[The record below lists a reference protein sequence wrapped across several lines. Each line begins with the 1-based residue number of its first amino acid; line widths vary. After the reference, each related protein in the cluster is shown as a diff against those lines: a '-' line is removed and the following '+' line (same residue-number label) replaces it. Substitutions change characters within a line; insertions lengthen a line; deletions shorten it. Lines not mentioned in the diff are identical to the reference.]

1 MGAGGWELSL
11 NHLIRGQEPLTQ
23 IHITASYLGTFHC
36 WNEVDL
42 YGQPSMDKLFSYLSL
57 NESRQESMLSDP
69 WLVPLCTQGGDN
81 MAIVTCHQ
89 TGIRTN
95 LTIRPISGQIIHYWD
110 NLENKIY
117 IPSPQPALKFCQWH
131 QSSSWLGGEA
141 SQGGWAAY
149 LLNKSI
155 HHISNAKP
163 DWAEDCRV
171 STTMI
176 LAIKKSSLWLCLL
189 LKWLWRVMTNTS

>member
-36 WNEVDL
+36 WNEIDL

-81 MAIVTCHQ
+81 MITWPLSHVTKQ
-89 TGIRTN
+89 G
-95 LTIRPISGQIIHYWD
+95 SGQTSQSGLSPGKSFIIETIWRIKSIFLVLSQLWNSASDTSPAADWVVRLARVGELHICWISPSITFLMQ
-110 NLENKIY
+110 NLIE
-117 IPSPQPALKFCQWH
+117 PRTAESPPQW
-131 QSSSWLGGEA
+131 SWPSSWA
-141 SQGGWAAY
+141 R
-149 LLNKSI
+149 
-155 HHISNAKP
+155 P
-163 DWAEDCRV
+163 
-171 STTMI
+171 
-176 LAIKKSSLWLCLL
+176 
-189 LKWLWRVMTNTS
+189 